1 MMSLLL
7 SLALL
12 VFGFALL
19 VCGADV
25 FVRGASALAKR
36 LGVSSLLIGL
46 TIVALGT
53 SLPELAISV
62 VASVL
67 GNNEIAVG
75 NVIGSNL
82 VNLLAIL
89 GLCAIL
95 SPIPVCRKKVQL
107 DFWASIIGAFLV
119 VLSIALSHG
128 IPRIGGSILLLGF
141 LSILA
146 SQIRRG
152 VTDVN
157 NTSKEELCAAT
168 LLSPCKIALF
178 LVTGVA
184 AITIGAKITISGAVG
199 IARYCHLSERLIG
212 LTIVAIGTSLPELVT
227 SVVAALKNENDLAVG
242 NVIGSNVYNIFLILG
257 LSSTLSPIYFEATQI
272 SALLVDSTLLLFASL
287 FFFIP
292 IWKEHV
298 GRLAGSV
305 MLLTYILYSVWL
317 FSA

>member
-1 MMSLLL
+1 MISPLL

-12 VFGFALL
+12 GIGFALL
-19 VCGADV
+19 VYGADY
-25 FVRGASALAKR
+25 FVRGSSALAKR

-62 VASVL
+62 IASIL

-95 SPIPVCRKKVQL
+95 CPLPVCRKKVQV
-107 DFWASIIGAFLV
+107 DFWTSIAGAVLV
-119 VLSIALSHG
+119 VLSIVLGHG
-128 IPRIGGSILLLGF
+128 IPRIAGIIFLLGF
-141 LSILA
+141 LAILA

-152 VTDVN
+152 IADAKN
-157 NTSKEELCAAT
+157 DQKDDGNAT
-168 LLSPCKIALF
+168 VALTTCKTILF
-178 LVTGVA
+178 LIAGAA
-184 AITIGAKITISGAVG
+184 AIAVGAKITIFGAVG
-199 IARYCHLSERLIG
+199 IARYFQLSERLIG
-212 LTIVAIGTSLPELVT
+212 LTIVAFGTSLPELVT

-257 LSSTLSPIYFEATQI
+257 LSSALSPIHFEESQV
-272 SALLVDSTLLLFASL
+272 SALLIDSTLLLFSSL

-298 GRLAGSV
+298 GRLAGSI
-305 MLLTYILYSVWL
+305 MLLAYLLYSAWL

>member
-1 MMSLLL
+1 MGI
-7 SLALL
+7 
-12 VFGFALL
+12 GFALL
-19 VCGADV
+19 VYGADF
-25 FVRGASALAKR
+25 FVRGSSALAKR

-62 VASVL
+62 FAAIL

-95 SPIPVCRKKVQL
+95 CPIPVCRKKVQV
-107 DFWASIIGAFLV
+107 DFWTSIGGAFLV
-119 VLSIALSHG
+119 VLSLTLGHG
-128 IPRIGGSILLLGF
+128 IPRIAGIIFLLGF
-141 LSILA
+141 LAILA

-152 VTDVN
+152 IADAKN
-157 NTSKEELCAAT
+157 DQKDDGNAT
-168 LLSPCKIALF
+168 APLTTCKTVLF
-178 LVTGVA
+178 LIAGAA
-184 AITIGAKITISGAVG
+184 AIAIGAKITISGAVG
-199 IARYCHLSERLIG
+199 IARYFGLSERLIG

-257 LSSTLSPIYFEATQI
+257 LSSALSPIHFEGPQV
-272 SALLVDSTLLLFASL
+272 SALLIDSTLLLLSSL

-298 GRLAGSV
+298 GRLAGSI
-305 MLLTYILYSVWL
+305 MLLAYLLYSVWL

>member
-1 MMSLLL
+1 MISPLL

-12 VFGFALL
+12 GIGFALL
-19 VCGADV
+19 VYGADF
-25 FVRGASALAKR
+25 FVRGSSALAKR

-62 VASVL
+62 FASIL

-95 SPIPVCRKKVQL
+95 CPLPVCRKKVQV
-107 DFWASIIGAFLV
+107 DFWTSIVGAFLV
-119 VLSIALSHG
+119 VLSIALGHG
-128 IPRIGGSILLLGF
+128 IPRIAGIIFLLGF
-141 LSILA
+141 LAILA

-152 VTDVN
+152 IADAKN
-157 NTSKEELCAAT
+157 DQKDDGNAT
-168 LLSPCKIALF
+168 APLTTCKILLF
-178 LVTGVA
+178 LIAGAA
-184 AITIGAKITISGAVG
+184 AIAIGAKITISGAVG
-199 IARYCHLSERLIG
+199 IARYFQLSERLIG
-212 LTIVAIGTSLPELVT
+212 LTIVAFGTSLPELVT

-257 LSSTLSPIYFEATQI
+257 LSSALSPIHFEGPQI
-272 SALLVDSTLLLFASL
+272 SALLIDSTLLLLSSL

-298 GRLAGSV
+298 GRLAGSI
-305 MLLTYILYSVWL
+305 MLLAYILYSAWL